1 MKFIFDTNVLLH
13 YLRRSALAKAI
24 DAKFAPFAQGNT
36 LLLSIASIGEIRSI
50 SIQNQWGTT
59 RLKELRAALLDFV
72 IVGVNGNDLV
82 ERYAEIDAYSQGK
95 LPGKKLSLTARNM
108 GKNDLWI
115 AATASL
121 LDASLFTTDADF
133 DHLKGVLLGLERITP

>member
-1 MKFIFDTNVLLH
+1 MKFLFDTNILLH
-13 YLRRSALAKAI
+13 YLRRSALVKTI
-24 DAKFAPFAQGNT
+24 DAKFAPFARGNT
-36 LLLSIASIGEIRSI
+36 LLLSIASVGEIRSI
-50 SIQNQWGTT
+50 SIQNQWGT
-59 RLKELRAALLDFV
+59 ELRTALLDFV

-95 LPGKKLSLTARNM
+95 LPGKKLPVTARNM

-121 LDASLFTTDADF
+121 LNAALITTDLDF
-133 DHLKGVLLGLERITP
+133 DHLKGVYLELERFVP